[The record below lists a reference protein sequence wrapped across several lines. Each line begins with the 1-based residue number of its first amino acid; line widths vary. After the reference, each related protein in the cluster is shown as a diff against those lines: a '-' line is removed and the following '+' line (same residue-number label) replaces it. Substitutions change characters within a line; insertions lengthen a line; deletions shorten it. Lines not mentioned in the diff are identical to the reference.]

1 MHDGLAAS
9 LTVTKQYL
17 AGNLGEIDI
26 AVVLHEWEKS
36 IAFRDAV
43 LLSEKE
49 KLFDNAS
56 SSGVSIQIK
65 GEEPTGSAAELTY
78 VAMQVCLNNAIQYA
92 KATKLSVSIQK
103 NEDKYSVVI
112 RNNGKPPEKVI
123 TEGGGL
129 TNLRCRIENSGGIMT
144 VYSLPEFSLVMDL
157 PKTDNAEE
165 GGRDSSEKNINC

>member
-1 MHDGLAAS
+1 MKKKLLELSENVKAIVREKEQLAAKSAMHDGLAAS

-65 GEEPTGSAAELTY
+65 G
-78 VAMQVCLNNAIQYA
+78 
-92 KATKLSVSIQK
+92 K
-103 NEDKYSVVI
+103 NQQGV
-112 RNNGKPPEKVI
+112 RQN
-123 TEGGGL
+123 
-129 TNLRCRIENSGGIMT
+129 
-144 VYSLPEFSLVMDL
+144 
-157 PKTDNAEE
+157 
-165 GGRDSSEKNINC
+165 